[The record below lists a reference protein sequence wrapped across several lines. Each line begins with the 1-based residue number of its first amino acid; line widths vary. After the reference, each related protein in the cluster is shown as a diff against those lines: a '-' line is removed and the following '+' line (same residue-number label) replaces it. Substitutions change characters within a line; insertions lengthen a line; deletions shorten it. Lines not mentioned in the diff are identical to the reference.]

1 MVSFYGAAGWRV
13 VVRRVL
19 VLVLVLV
26 RRVAVPRRAV
36 VVLRALVARVPVF
49 FVVAR
54 RGAVRG
60 LAPFA
65 P

>member
-13 VVRRVL
+13 VVRR